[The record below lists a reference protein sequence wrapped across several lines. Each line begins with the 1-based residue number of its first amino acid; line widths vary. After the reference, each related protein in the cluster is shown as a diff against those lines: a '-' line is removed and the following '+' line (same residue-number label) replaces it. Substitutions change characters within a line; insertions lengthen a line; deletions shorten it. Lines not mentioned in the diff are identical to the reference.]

1 MRFSNY
7 FTAYTLVLHQEAEEL
22 PIPKPILK
30 PKPGFWWGV

>member
-22 PIPKPILK
+22 PIPKP
-30 PKPGFWWGV
+30 KPGFRWGV